1 MSERVTGLTN
11 AVAGAL
17 SPHAGKIQ
25 MYNNLATTEGLP
37 SNHSAASSSTTPRSS
52 IVPTAASFGPTKG
65 GSLSVM
71 PPPPPHT
78 GGAKAKGIKPPAAA
92 ATTLK
97 KHLPNL
103 SKTKATPNYFK
114 VKNDADIKAGA
125 KSIHE
130 VKMAPEV
137 KATGSATKN
146 VTPPANPIKI
156 EVNAATARNDA
167 ALPNSQQ
174 NNAGQENS
182 AKNINSP
189 PPPPPAATADSDTT
203 AHTQGGQQQIDADAT
218 QKWIDEQHA
227 LRTGAGNEDVFK
239 DKEEVENDVTIQD
252 VIKDGWEKVKEAKD
266 MSKKYCDVEHQ
277 HQIDIQLYK
286 NHFDTLKSQ
295 VARKKK
301 EKKLRKRQKKEV
313 LELSDAQIK
322 AQEEGSTAYYLVQ
335 NSRKEID
342 QYLAQIYELQKEVN
356 ALDDNDSDED
366 KSDESSVGE
375 EDSQTTNEG
384 GVFSSTQNNATEVTP
399 EKNGAA
405 KKKKKNKS
413 TPKRRRNASR
423 FPPNDLGPLDGSINK
438 VSRV

>member
-1 MSERVTGLTN
+1 MNFCLVVDL
-11 AVAGAL
+11 
-17 SPHAGKIQ
+17 
-25 MYNNLATTEGLP
+25 
-37 SNHSAASSSTTPRSS
+37 
-52 IVPTAASFGPTKG
+52 
-65 GSLSVM
+65 
-71 PPPPPHT
+71 
-78 GGAKAKGIKPPAAA
+78 
-92 ATTLK
+92 
-97 KHLPNL
+97 
-103 SKTKATPNYFK
+103 
-114 VKNDADIKAGA
+114 
-125 KSIHE
+125 
-130 VKMAPEV
+130 
-137 KATGSATKN
+137 
-146 VTPPANPIKI
+146 
-156 EVNAATARNDA
+156 
-167 ALPNSQQ
+167 
-174 NNAGQENS
+174 
-182 AKNINSP
+182 
-189 PPPPPAATADSDTT
+189 
-203 AHTQGGQQQIDADAT
+203 
-218 QKWIDEQHA
+218 
-227 LRTGAGNEDVFK
+227 
-239 DKEEVENDVTIQD
+239 
-252 VIKDGWEKVKEAKD
+252 
-266 MSKKYCDVEHQ
+266 
-277 HQIDIQLYK
+277 LYK

-295 VARKKK
+295 VAQKKK

-313 LELSDAQIK
+313 LELSDAQIQ